1 MNGMGGNTTVDSHWQ
16 MKMLN
21 ILCQIKELFMSCCG
35 ACPTTFLSHCL
46 PDSLTVSGTIVC
58 PVVNGKSVR
67 LCLQEGSQSSPL
79 ILLDLPLNTSAFSSL
94 IKHGMIRMVF
104 ECKCDSA
111 GSKEPLLSNPQW
123 VMYCN
128 GLKMGLARRRELSW
142 KDEWL
147 LEMTRTV
154 SAGAGFLPDKGSG
167 GHKYLR
173 GQFEKVPGSGSDHS
187 QAYHLIDPSDS
198 FGQELSIFFL
208 GH

>member
-1 MNGMGGNTTVDSHWQ
+1 

-21 ILCQIKELFMSCCG
+21 TLCQIKELFISCCG

-94 IKHGMIRMVF
+94 IKHRMIRMVF

-128 GLKMGLARRRELSW
+128 GVKMGLARRRELSW

-173 GQFEKVPGSGSDHS
+173 DQFEKVPGSGSDHS

-198 FGQELSIFFL
+198 FGQELSVFFL
-208 GH
+208 RHWQD